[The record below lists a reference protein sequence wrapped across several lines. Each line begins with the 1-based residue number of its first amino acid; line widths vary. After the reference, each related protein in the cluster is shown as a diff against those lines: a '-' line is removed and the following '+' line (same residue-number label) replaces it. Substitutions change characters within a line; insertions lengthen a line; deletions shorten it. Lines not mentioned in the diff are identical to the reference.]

1 MGLTFFSASS
11 FQPHFSRRSSTSGV
25 LRPVFWFVCGARRRA
40 EKRGAGRVGES
51 ARGAT
56 HAERWRGG
64 GAHLLDEQLVRLHL
78 VVAELGLAVD
88 LAICAAGRGSV

>member
-1 MGLTFFSASS
+1 M
-11 FQPHFSRRSSTSGV
+11 
-25 LRPVFWFVCGARRRA
+25 
-40 EKRGAGRVGES
+40 GES
-51 ARGAT
+51 ARGAR

-88 LAICAAGRGSV
+88 LAICAAAGRG